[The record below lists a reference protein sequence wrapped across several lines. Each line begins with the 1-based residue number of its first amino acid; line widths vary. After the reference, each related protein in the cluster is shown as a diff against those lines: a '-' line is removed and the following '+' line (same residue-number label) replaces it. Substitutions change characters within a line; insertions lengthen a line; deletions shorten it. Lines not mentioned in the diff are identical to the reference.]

1 MHRLVIALTS
11 LITLVGVGV
20 VAFYV
25 LVAGLATDRAAGL
38 APASSA
44 FYATAYL
51 QPSAGQ
57 RAQLASIMS
66 RLPGFEDTAALDT
79 KIDELAQR
87 FFGEAGIDYRSDV
100 KPWLGNQ
107 VSVAAGAFDASGEP
121 AELLVIADVK
131 DAAAAAAGLESLL
144 PGEASPSQE
153 TYQGLTL
160 TTYDEGAYAIID
172 GMLVAGETVD
182 RVRVAVDVAQDRSEA
197 LTDVAAFTDAMRTLP
212 PDHLAALWVD
222 LQQVAALAPVD
233 ADAAADMAGF
243 STFAMALLAEEAGFR
258 VVGQL
263 PVDPESAGAAV
274 RDALA
279 AGAAAPQVTGAMP
292 ADTELSFV
300 MFNLRAAL
308 ERTEQELE
316 EQSPDVADTIDQL
329 RALAGFGLGINID
342 NDLLP
347 LLDGEVGLA
356 LTGIGA
362 GTPGG
367 VLVLRPS
374 DPTAGAAALD
384 RVVEAL
390 ESRGSSAERTQ
401 VAGSELVTI
410 DVPEIGGVAWAVAGE
425 TIFLGLTPDDVTA
438 ALEAQASGTTL
449 AAADAY
455 RSAFGA
461 AVRGGTEL
469 FIDLGALVPLIL
481 DEAGDELP
489 PEARDILDHVE
500 AFAMTTPA
508 RADRFEFHAML
519 TIR

>member
-11 LITLVGVGV
+11 LLTAVGVGV
-20 VAFYV
+20 VGFYA
-25 LVAGLATDRAAGL
+25 LVGGITADRAAGL
-38 APASSA
+38 APASTA

-57 RAQLASIMS
+57 QAQLAGILS

-87 FFGEAGIDYRSDV
+87 FFGEAGVDYRADV

-107 VSVAAGAFDASGEP
+107 VSIAAGGVDASGEP
-121 AELLVIADVK
+121 TDLVVIADVK

-160 TTYDEGAYAIID
+160 TTSEQGTYAIVD
-172 GMLVAGETVD
+172 GMLVAAETPD
-182 RVRVAVDVAQDRSEA
+182 RVRVAIDVAQDRSDA
-197 LTDVAAFTDAMRTLP
+197 LSDLPAFADAMRTLP
-212 PDHLAALWVD
+212 ADHLAAMWID
-222 LQQVAALAPVD
+222 LQQVAAAAPID

-258 VVGQL
+258 LVGQL
-263 PVDPESAGAAV
+263 PVDPESVGAEV

-308 ERTEQELE
+308 ERTEEELD
-316 EQSPDVADTIDQL
+316 EQSPDVAATINQL
-329 RALAGFGLGINID
+329 RVLAGFGLGIDID

-347 LLDGEVGLA
+347 LVDGEVGVA
-356 LTGIGA
+356 VSGIA
-362 GTPGG
+362 DGTPGG
-367 VLVLRPS
+367 VLVLRPT
-374 DPTAGAAALD
+374 DAAAGAAALD

-390 ESRGSSAERTQ
+390 ESRGSSADRTE
-401 VAGSELVTI
+401 VEGSELVTI
-410 DVPEIGGVAWAVAGE
+410 DVPELGTVAWAVADE
-425 TIFLGLTPDDVTA
+425 IIIMGLTPDEVSA
-438 ALEAQASGTTL
+438 ALEASAAATTL
-449 AAADAY
+449 GNSEAY

-461 AVRGGTEL
+461 ADRGGTEL
-469 FIDLGALVPLIL
+469 FVDLGAFVPLFL
-481 DEAGDELP
+481 DEAGDQLP
-489 PEARDILDHVE
+489 AEARDILAHVE
-500 AFAMTTPA
+500 AFALTTPS
-508 RADRFEFHAML
+508 RPDRFEFHATL